1 MYLLLK
7 ESCVNVGELHDIRY
21 TDNPK
26 ELSGI
31 RIISELNIGY
41 FIPLDSKWQY
51 ICRVSI
57 PSESKCKPYGH
68 ALLANRIIVEEVMPM
83 ANYLRC
89 LTNEELTHMLHKTA
103 PQAIRDQCEFVH
115 ACDAEI
121 YDASIKFSDN
131 GRYIEKQYDFQS
143 TVEYRN

>member
-1 MYLLLK
+1 MYYLLLK
-7 ESCVNVGELHDIRY
+7 ESGVIVGDLHDIRY

-41 FIPLDSKWQY
+41 FISLDSNWQY
-51 ICRVSI
+51 ICRVFV
-57 PSESKCKPYGH
+57 PSDSKCKPDGH
-68 ALLANRIIVEEVMPM
+68 ALRANHVIIEEIMLM
-83 ANYLRC
+83 ADYLRC
-89 LTNEELTHMLHKTA
+89 LTNEGLTHMLHKTA

-121 YDASIKFSDN
+121 YDASMKFIDS
-131 GRYIEKQYDFQS
+131 GRYIEKQYDFQ
-143 TVEYRN
+143 RIF